1 MDGVVVRGVGV
12 EHGRHGGGAD
22 AVTGEGWQRGV
33 VADGAI
39 DDLRLDGDD
48 VQRQRVADGVVEGHV
63 GFLFCCWV
71 IGMGTGG
78 TRACWQLRHPP
89 PLQGEARSRRVP
101 MQNASAFDGARG
113 GGGRC
118 C

>member
-1 MDGVVVRGVGV
+1 MTVFRRSPSRLRAAAFEVFEVAGKPVGGDGAAVDGVVVRGVGI

-48 VQRQRVADGVVEGHV
+48 VQR
-63 GFLFCCWV
+63 
-71 IGMGTGG
+71 
-78 TRACWQLRHPP
+78 
-89 PLQGEARSRRVP
+89 
-101 MQNASAFDGARG
+101 
-113 GGGRC
+113 
-118 C
+118 